1 MHRNVAVAR
10 MGEEETCADDSLR
23 KQMYAG
29 MPQPGGQ
36 DPSYAPRSRTGGG
49 DDDAEGE
56 RDYEA

>member
-1 MHRNVAVAR
+1 MRRNAAVAR
-10 MGEEETCADDSLR
+10 MGKKRHVLMIPLR

-29 MPQPGGQ
+29 IPQPGGQ

>member
-1 MHRNVAVAR
+1 MYRNVAVVR
-10 MGEEETCADDSLR
+10 IGGEETCADDSLR

-29 MPQPGGQ
+29 MPQPRGQ
-36 DPSYAPRSRTGGG
+36 DPGYAPRPRTGAG

>member
-1 MHRNVAVAR
+1 MIS
-10 MGEEETCADDSLR
+10 CA

-29 MPQPGGQ
+29 MPQPRGQ
-36 DPSYAPRSRTGGG
+36 DPSYAPRPRTGGG